1 MTTGGPALACRAL
14 TCRAGGRTIIAGL
27 TLELFPAERVALM
40 GPSGSGKTTL
50 LTTLAGLLPPVA
62 GRVLVRGVPLDE
74 QPALR
79 AELALVFQSYGLLSL
94 LTAAENVEVA
104 LRAAGRPPAEAMR
117 LAEQALERVKVAKFA
132 GHLVEELSGGQQ
144 QRVAVARALALC
156 PRVLLADEPTAE
168 QDADHRAIVLDELL
182 AAADEGTTLVIA
194 THDPEVADRCD
205 RVIDLRAP
213 THPARTTS

>member
-156 PRVLLADEPTAE
+156 PPGSCWPTN
-168 QDADHRAIVLDELL
+168 RRPNRTP
-182 AAADEGTTLVIA
+182 TTA
-194 THDPEVADRCD
+194 RSSWTSYWQR
-205 RVIDLRAP
+205 RTRAP
-213 THPARTTS
+213 PW